1 MYTFFYLSK
10 SDCTFVLEGR
20 FLIILGQSGGCVS
33 VVKMHDGKVLCRT
46 AAHHGQRVTAV
57 QVYPE
62 NGYLLSAGIS
72 NFPNFITFEFLSVLH
87 NSFTPIP
94 SGEDMNVVVWRVSP
108 YVQECLSQQL
118 SLHCD
123 QPLAYLAALGPQL
136 ALAFQERNSGT
147 YNLMH
152 FNTDNHSSHP
162 TKDGHLDPF
171 TGHKTVT
178 NQDESIVCLLFVCV

>member
-1 MYTFFYLSK
+1 MMGRSYTVLQHTMARESPQYR
-10 SDCTFVLEGR
+10 CTL
-20 FLIILGQSGGCVS
+20 
-33 VVKMHDGKVLCRT
+33 KMATCSP
-46 AAHHGQRVTAV
+46 
-57 QVYPE
+57 QVF
-62 NGYLLSAGIS
+62 S
-72 NFPNFITFEFLSVLH
+72 NFPNFIASEFLSVLH
-87 NSFTPIP
+87 NSFPPIS

-118 SLHCD
+118 SFHCD

-171 TGHKTVT
+171 TGHKK
-178 NQDESIVCLLFVCV
+178 